1 MATPT
6 LDKVSEMAHRILAG
20 IACEVGQ
27 LDGTIAALSDSPARR
42 NEIAR
47 RDGLRRA
54 LRIAADIAE
63 IGEADLASIAKTVGA
78 RTLADELR
86 REASNV

>member
-1 MATPT
+1 MNETIQ
-6 LDKVSEMAHRILAG
+6 RILAG

-42 NEIAR
+42 DEMAR

-63 IGEADLASIAKTVGA
+63 VDAAELAKIAAVVIS
-78 RTLADELR
+78 RTLADELK
-86 REASNV
+86 REAAAERESANV